1 MTALDSALIVAIA
14 AGVGTAVLFLAL
26 IVYRRVSASAE
37 RREQVLRF
45 AGKRVAS
52 GGSSRS
58 ADAPRGILPMLD
70 SLLTVLRIRPRMAKA
85 LERAGLNI
93 SPARW
98 SLLSMLGFLAA
109 WLIFG
114 LLLRNAVLGLILA
127 LVVAIAVPRLIVSRR
142 ESARKR
148 AFEEDLPEFFLMM
161 ASALR
166 SGLSFSQAL
175 ESVARDGASEVD
187 RQMRRAVTE
196 VSMGVPPEEAL
207 AAVAERMDS
216 EDMRWAVVALSI
228 QKEVGGNL
236 SMILDSVAET
246 VRTRADVD
254 REVRTLSAEGRLS
267 ALVLVSLPIVIFLI
281 LALIRPDY
289 VTVFWSTNLGRVMLA
304 GTVALF
310 AVGLVWMRSIVR
322 VRV

>member
-1 MTALDSALIVAIA
+1 
-14 AGVGTAVLFLAL
+14 
-26 IVYRRVSASAE
+26 
-37 RREQVLRF
+37 
-45 AGKRVAS
+45 
-52 GGSSRS
+52 
-58 ADAPRGILPMLD
+58 MLD